1 MSGVDG
7 ESDRDAGETWH
18 LRQLWQFAKNWGY
31 RIKLERD
38 RKWLTPSEHGSTA
51 SGRSFPDTRAGMQAA
66 RKWLNE
72 SVAQDSVQSAAGQAT
87 VGQTAVQERVAR
99 GAGRGAGAA
108 LGYIIGFVVAS
119 GIIGGVVSWWDDTH
133 YSSDYDNAFL
143 SNCEAQPGATA
154 SYCGCALE
162 QVHERY
168 SPKEAAQ
175 VVVPGSSAVTSIASS
190 CAGQ

>member
-1 MSGVDG
+1 MSDVDG
-7 ESDRDAGETWH
+7 VTDRDRGETWH
-18 LRQLWQFAKNWGY
+18 LRQLWQFAKNRGY
-31 RIKLERD
+31 SIKLEDD
-38 RKWLTPSEHGSTA
+38 RIWLTPGDHGSTA

-66 RKWLNE
+66 RKWLNK
-72 SVAQDSVQSAAGQAT
+72 AGAPDSVQSAVGQST
-87 VGQTAVQERVAR
+87 VGQPTLQERVAR
-99 GAGRGAGAA
+99 GVGRGAGAV

-119 GIIGGVVSWWDDTH
+119 GIIGGVVSWWNDTH
-133 YSSDYDNAFL
+133 YSSEYDNAFL

-154 SYCGCALE
+154 SYCGCAPE

-175 VVVPGSSAVTSIASS
+175 VIVPGSSAVTSIASS